1 MALNFPDSPTLN
13 QIYTDGTSGFSYQW
27 NGSVWIS
34 YSSSTTSN
42 ITELDD
48 ISGSFNGS
56 ATVFPLTVNSQ
67 SVSPASTNQLL
78 ISVGGVMQ
86 NPTNDFYI
94 SGSNIVFTTAPASG
108 LLFFGTLLGTA
119 VPIGVSTI
127 GDVYN
132 RQVYAVTG
140 VQTNFTFTTGY
151 TVGYLDVFRN
161 GSRLISG
168 DDFTATNG
176 TTFSLT
182 PAAQNGDDIEAIGYK
197 VSTIAVTEGNIT
209 NLLVSQNAQVLGI
222 TTLGAN
228 VAAGQ
233 TALTVQGNAR
243 VTGILTVGSSSITLN
258 GSTDQINVG
267 SGLTLSSSGIV
278 AGVVTSSSF
287 VGSLTGT
294 ATGLSGTPNLNVGV
308 VTASSFVG
316 NVTGNATGLSGT
328 PNLNVGVVTAT
339 SFVGSGSGLTG
350 VGPSQ
355 QAVTSQAGITTI
367 NLSSGNVIYFTHN
380 TNTTV
385 AFANTTTTQE
395 VTFIRTK
402 DTTSTTRTITWP
414 SSVRWNGILGGA
426 GSPTLNQQGRAN
438 NTQTFKLVTR
448 DSGVTWYGWQESDFP
463 GDNRFLFAWGYNGS
477 SRLGLNDATNYSSPV
492 QIPGTTWNS
501 ITSYSYH
508 TLATKTDGT
517 LWAWGNN
524 QFGELAQ
531 NNIIQYSSPRQIP
544 GNTWNSIG
552 NSNEHSLATKTD
564 GTLWAWGD
572 NRRGQLGQNNRTYYS
587 SPVQIPGTTWS
598 SVSAIGYFGSLAI
611 KTDGTLW
618 SWGENEYGQLGQNT
632 AGTTRYSSPTQ
643 IPGNTWSSVSGGRL
657 CTLATKTDGTLWS
670 WGYNFRGQLGQNNII
685 RCSSPIQIPGTTW
698 SSVRVYNSTIATKTD
713 GTLWSW
719 GYNTYGQLGQNN
731 VTYYSSPVQ
740 IPGTTWSSVSIGYHH
755 SIASKTDGTLWQ
767 WGRNEYGQLGQ
778 NNRTYSS
785 SPTQIPGVVWGSV
798 TAGKQHSF
806 ALG

>member
-1 MALNFPDSPTLN
+1 MALDFPNSPTLN
-13 QIYTDGTSGFSYQW
+13 QIYTDSTSGFSYQW
-27 NGSVWIS
+27 NGTVWIS
-34 YSSSTTSN
+34 FSPSTTSN
-42 ITELDD
+42 ISELDD
-48 ISGSFNGS
+48 ISASFNGS
-56 ATVFPLTVNSQ
+56 TTIFALTVNGIA
-67 SVSPASTNQLL
+67 VSPASTNQLL

-86 NPTNDFYI
+86 NPTNDYYI
-94 SGSNIVFTTAPASG
+94 SGSNIIFTTAPTSG
-108 LLFFGTLLGTA
+108 LTFFGILLGTA
-119 VPIGVSTI
+119 LPLNTVADGSVTPVKLST
-127 GDVYN
+127 GGPSWDTSGNVT
-132 RQVYAVTG
+132 VTG
-140 VQTNFTFTTGY
+140 T
-151 TVGYLDVFRN
+151 
-161 GSRLISG
+161 
-168 DDFTATNG
+168 G
-176 TTFSLT
+176 TT
-182 PAAQNGDDIEAIGYK
+182 A
-197 VSTIAVTEGNIT
+197 
-209 NLLVSQNAQVLGI
+209 LLVN
-222 TTLGAN
+222 
-228 VAAGQ
+228 
-233 TALTVQGNAR
+233 GNAR

-267 SGLTLSSSGIV
+267 SGLTLSSSGIL

-316 NVTGNATGLSGT
+316 NVTGTATGLSGT

-367 NLSSGNVIYFTHN
+367 NLNSGNVIYFTHN
-380 TNTTV
+380 TNTTG

-395 VTFIRTK
+395 VTFLRTK
-402 DTTSTTRTITWP
+402 DATSTTRTITWP

-463 GDNRFLFAWGYNGS
+463 GDNRFLYAWGYNGS

-492 QIPGTTWNS
+492 QIPGTTWSS
-501 ITSYSYH
+501 IKSYNYS
-508 TLATKTDGT
+508 TIATKTDGT
-517 LWAWGNN
+517 LWAWGYN
-524 QFGELAQ
+524 GDGALGQ
-531 NNIIQYSSPRQIP
+531 NNVVPYSSPRQIP
-544 GNTWNSIG
+544 GTTWSSIG
-552 NSNEHSLATKTD
+552 SGNYHSLATKTD
-564 GTLWAWGD
+564 GTLWAWGR
-572 NRRGQLGQNNRTYYS
+572 NRDGQLGQNNTTYTS
-587 SPVQIPGTTWS
+587 SPIQIPGTTWS
-598 SVSAIGYFGSLAI
+598 SVDAGGQHSLAT

-618 SWGENEYGQLGQNT
+618 SWGMNEYGQLGVNDNIL
-632 AGTTRYSSPTQ
+632 RRSSPTQ
-643 IPGNTWSSVSGGRL
+643 IPGTTWSSVSGGRL

-685 RCSSPIQIPGTTW
+685 RCSSPVQIPGTTW

>member
-13 QIYTDGTSGFSYQW
+13 QVYTDSTSGFSYQW
-27 NGSVWIS
+27 NGTVWIS
-34 YSSSTTSN
+34 FSPSTVSN
-42 ITELDD
+42 IQELDD
-48 ISGSFNGS
+48 ISGSFNGVTTTF
-56 ATVFPLTVNSQ
+56 ALTIGGQ
-67 SVSPASTNQLL
+67 SITPVTTNQLV

-108 LLFFGTLLGTA
+108 LTFFGTLLGTA
-119 VPIGVSTI
+119 LSLNTIADGSVTPLKLSTGGPSWDTD
-127 GDVYN
+127 GDVTI
-132 RQVYAVTG
+132 TG
-140 VQTNFTFTTGY
+140 T
-151 TVGYLDVFRN
+151 
-161 GSRLISG
+161 
-168 DDFTATNG
+168 G
-176 TTFSLT
+176 TT
-182 PAAQNGDDIEAIGYK
+182 A
-197 VSTIAVTEGNIT
+197 
-209 NLLVSQNAQVLGI
+209 LLVN
-222 TTLGAN
+222 
-228 VAAGQ
+228 
-233 TALTVQGNAR
+233 GNAR
-243 VTGILTVGSSSITLN
+243 VTGILTVGTGSITLN
-258 GSTDQINVG
+258 GSTDRITVG
-267 SGLTLSSSGIV
+267 TGLTLSSSGII
-278 AGVVTSSSF
+278 AGVITATSF
-287 VGSLTGT
+287 VGNLTGT
-294 ATGLSGTPNLNVGV
+294 AS
-308 VTASSFVG
+308 TA
-316 NVTGNATGLSGT
+316 TAAATAFGLSGT

-414 SSVRWNGILGGA
+414 SSVRWNGIIAGA

-448 DSGVTWYGWQESDFP
+448 DSGVTWYGWQESDFL

-685 RCSSPIQIPGTTW
+685 RCSSPVQIPGTTW

-713 GTLWSW
+713 GTLW
-719 GYNTYGQLGQNN
+719 
-731 VTYYSSPVQ
+731 
-740 IPGTTWSSVSIGYHH
+740 
-755 SIASKTDGTLWQ
+755 
-767 WGRNEYGQLGQ
+767 
-778 NNRTYSS
+778 
-785 SPTQIPGVVWGSV
+785 
-798 TAGKQHSF
+798 
-806 ALG
+806 